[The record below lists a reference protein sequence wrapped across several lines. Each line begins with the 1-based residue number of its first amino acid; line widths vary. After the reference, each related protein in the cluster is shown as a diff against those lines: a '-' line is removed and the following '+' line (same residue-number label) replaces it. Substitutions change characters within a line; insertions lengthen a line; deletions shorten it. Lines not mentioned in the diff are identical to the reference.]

1 MANVAVEFLVENLMQ
16 LLRDNAEL
24 IIGVKDEAES
34 LLQDLNEF
42 NAFLKQASKSRSEN
56 DVHKELVKKIKTVVN
71 SAEDAIDKFVIEA
84 KLHKDKGVGR
94 FVDVKHY
101 KRVYDVAGEIK
112 AIRDKV
118 KEIRLNNSHGLQ
130 ALQDEDQSARYVEER
145 KPPVV
150 EEDDVVGFEEEA
162 DKVINRL
169 LGGSDGLEVV
179 PVVGMPGLGKTT
191 LANKIYKHPKIG
203 YEFFTR
209 IWVYVSQSYRRRE
222 LFLNIISKF
231 TRNTKQYHGMCEED
245 LADEIQDFLGK
256 GGKYLIVLDDVWSP
270 DAWERIRIAFP
281 NNNNKSNRILLTT
294 RDSKVAKQC
303 KQCIGIPHDLKFLTE
318 DESWILLEKKVFH
331 KDKCPPELELSGK
344 SIAKK
349 CNGLPLAIVVIAGA
363 LIGKG
368 KTSREWKQVDQ
379 SVGEHLINKDQL
391 ENCNKLVQM
400 SYDRLP
406 YDLKACF
413 LYCGAFPGGFEI
425 PAWKLIRLWIAE
437 GFIQYKGHLSLECK
451 AEDNLNDLIN
461 RNLVMVM
468 QRTSD
473 GQIKTCRL
481 HDMLH
486 EFCRQEAMKE
496 ENLFQEI
503 KLGAEQY
510 FPGKRELATY
520 RRLCIHSSVLEFIS
534 TKPSGEHVRSFLS
547 FSLKKIEMPSV
558 DIPTIP
564 KGFPLLRVFD
574 VESINFSRFSKEF
587 FQLYHLRYIAFSSDT
602 IKIIPKHIG
611 ELWNIQTLIINTQ
624 QRSLDI
630 QANIWNMARLRH
642 LHTNSSAKL
651 PVPVT
656 PRSSKV
662 PLVNQSL
669 QTLSTI
675 APESCTEEV
684 FARTPNLKKLGIR
697 GKIAVLL
704 EPNKS
709 LLKNVKKLEYLEN
722 LKLINDSSQTGKGLR
737 LPPSYIFP
745 TKLRKLSL
753 VDTWLEWN
761 DMSILGQLEHLEVLK
776 LIENGFMG
784 ECWESVGGF
793 CSLLVLWIERTDL
806 VSWKASA
813 DHFPRLKHL
822 VLICCDKLK
831 EIPIGLADI
840 RSFQVMELQN
850 STKTAAIS
858 ARDIRAKKDKQTQKG
873 TNNNNGFKLSIF
885 PPDL

>member
-24 IIGVKDEAES
+24 ILGVKEAAES
-34 LLQDLNEF
+34 LLQDLNDF
-42 NAFLKQASKSRSEN
+42 NAFLKQAAKCRNEN
-56 DVHKELVKKIKTVVN
+56 DVLKELVKKIRTVVN

-84 KLHKDKGVGR
+84 KLHKDKGVTR
-94 FVDVKHY
+94 VLDLPHY
-101 KRVYDVAGEIK
+101 KRVREVAGEIK
-112 AIRDKV
+112 AIRNKV
-118 KEIRLNNSHGLQ
+118 REIRQNNAIGLQ
-130 ALQDEDQSARYVEER
+130 ALQDEDLSARSVEER

-150 EEDDVVGFEEEA
+150 EEDDVVGFDEEA
-162 DKVINRL
+162 DTVIKRL
-169 LGGSDGLEVV
+169 LGGSDRLEVV

-191 LANKIYKHPKIG
+191 LANKIFKHPTIG

-231 TRNTKQYHGMCEED
+231 TRNTKQYHVFCEED
-245 LADEIQDFLGK
+245 LADVIQEFLGK
-256 GGKYLIVLDDVWSP
+256 GGKYLIVLDDVWS
-270 DAWERIRIAFP
+270 DEAWERIKIAFP
-281 NNNNKSNRILLTT
+281 NNNKCNRILLTT
-294 RDSKVAKQC
+294 RDTKVAKQC
-303 KQCIGIPHDLKFLTE
+303 TPVPHDLKFLTE

-331 KDKCPPELELSGK
+331 KDKCPPELELSGQ

-368 KTSREWKQVDQ
+368 KTSREWKQVDE
-379 SVGEHLINKDQL
+379 SVGEHLINRDQP

-413 LYCGAFPGGFEI
+413 LYCGAFPGGFQI

-451 AEDNLNDLIN
+451 GEDNLNDLVN

-468 QRTSD
+468 ERTSD

-503 KLGAEQY
+503 KLGSEQY
-510 FPGKRELATY
+510 FPGKRELSTY
-520 RRLCIHSSVLEFIS
+520 RRLCIHSSVLDFIS

-547 FSLKKIEMPSV
+547 FSSKKVEMPSA

-564 KGFPLLRVFD
+564 KGFPLLRVLD
-574 VESINFSRFSKEF
+574 VESINFSRFSKDF
-587 FQLYHLRYIAFSSDT
+587 YQLYHLRYVAFSSDS
-602 IKIIPKHIG
+602 IKMLPKLMG

-624 QRSLDI
+624 QRTLDI
-630 QANIWNMARLRH
+630 QANIWNMERLRH
-642 LHTNSSAKL
+642 LHTNSSARL
-651 PVPVT
+651 PVPVA
-656 PRSSKV
+656 PKSSSV
-662 PLVNQSL
+662 TLVNQSL

-704 EPNKS
+704 DNKS
-709 LLKNVKKLEYLEN
+709 AASLKNVKRLEYIEN
-722 LKLINDSSQTGKGLR
+722 LKLMNDSNQTGNLR
-737 LPPSYIFP
+737 LPPAYIFP
-745 TKLRKLSL
+745 TKLRKLTL
-753 VDTWLEWN
+753 LDTWLEWK

-776 LIENGFMG
+776 LKENGFTG
-784 ECWESVGGF
+784 ECWESAGGF
-793 CSLLVLWIERTDL
+793 CSLLVLWIERTNL
-806 VSWKASA
+806 ASWKASA
-813 DHFPRLKHL
+813 DDFPRLKHL

-850 STKTAAIS
+850 STKTAAVS
-858 ARDIRAKKDKQTQKG
+858 AREIQDKKYKQAQEGNK
-873 TNNNNGFKLSIF
+873 NIAFKVSIF

>member
-24 IIGVKDEAES
+24 ISGVKEAAES
-34 LLQDLNEF
+34 LLQDLNDF
-42 NAFLKQASKSRSEN
+42 NAFLKQAAKCHINEN
-56 DVHKELVKKIKTVVN
+56 EVLRELVKKIRTVVN

-84 KLHKDKGVGR
+84 KLHKDKGMTRVL
-94 FVDVKHY
+94 DLPHY
-101 KRVYDVAGEIK
+101 KRVREVAGEIK
-112 AIRDKV
+112 AIRNKV
-118 KEIRLNNSHGLQ
+118 KEIRQNDAIGLQ
-130 ALQDEDQSARYVEER
+130 ALQDDDSSARGFEER

-150 EEDDVVGFEEEA
+150 EEDDVVGFDEEA
-162 DKVINRL
+162 DIVIKRL
-169 LGGSDGLEVV
+169 LGESNRLEVV

-245 LADEIQDFLGK
+245 LADEIQEFLGK
-256 GGKYLIVLDDVWSP
+256 GGKYLVVLDDVWS
-270 DAWERIRIAFP
+270 DEAWERIKIAFP
-281 NNNNKSNRILLTT
+281 NNNKPNRVLLTT

-303 KQCIGIPHDLKFLTE
+303 TPIPHDLKFLSE

-331 KDKCPPELELSGK
+331 KDKCPPELVVPSGK

-349 CNGLPLAIVVIAGA
+349 CKGLPLAIVVIAGA

-368 KTSREWKQVDQ
+368 KTPREWKQVDD
-379 SVGEHLINKDQL
+379 SVSEHLINRDHP

-413 LYCGAFPGGFEI
+413 LYCSAFPGGFQI

-451 AEDNLNDLIN
+451 GEDNLNDLIN

-468 QRTSD
+468 ERTSD

-503 KLGAEQY
+503 KLGSEQY
-510 FPGKRELATY
+510 FPGKRELSTY
-520 RRLCIHSSVLEFIS
+520 RRLCIHSSVLDFIS
-534 TKPSGEHVRSFLS
+534 TKPSAEHVRSFLS
-547 FSLKKIEMPSV
+547 FSSKKIEMPSA

-564 KGFPLLRVFD
+564 KGFPLLRVLD

-587 FQLYHLRYIAFSSDT
+587 YQLYHLRYVAFSSDS
-602 IKIIPKHIG
+602 IKILPKLMG
-611 ELWNIQTLIINTQ
+611 ELWNIQTIIINTQ
-624 QRSLDI
+624 QRTLDI
-630 QANIWNMARLRH
+630 QANIWNMERLRH

-651 PVPVT
+651 PVPVA
-656 PRSSKV
+656 PKNSKV
-662 PLVNQSL
+662 TLVNQSL

-704 EPNKS
+704 DNKS
-709 LLKNVKKLEYLEN
+709 AASLKNVKRLEYLEN
-722 LKLINDSSQTGKGLR
+722 LKLINDSSIQTGKLR
-737 LPPSYIFP
+737 LPPAYIFP
-745 TKLRKLSL
+745 TKLRKLTL
-753 VDTWLEWN
+753 LDTWLEWK

-776 LIENGFMG
+776 MKENGFTG
-784 ECWESVGGF
+784 ESWESTGGF
-793 CSLLVLWIERTDL
+793 CSLLVLWIERTNL
-806 VSWKASA
+806 VTWKASA
-813 DHFPRLKHL
+813 DDFPRLKHL
-822 VLICCDKLK
+822 VLICCDNLK
-831 EIPIGLADI
+831 EVPIALADI
-840 RSFQVMELQN
+840 RSFQVMMLQN

-858 ARDIRAKKDKQTQKG
+858 ARQIQAKKDNQTQQG
-873 TNNNNGFKLSIF
+873 TKNIAFKLSIF

>member
-24 IIGVKDEAES
+24 ILGVKEAAES
-34 LLQDLNEF
+34 LLQDLNDF
-42 NAFLKQASKSRSEN
+42 NAFLKQAAKCRNEN
-56 DVHKELVKKIKTVVN
+56 DVLKELVKKIRTVVN

-94 FVDVKHY
+94 LLDLPHY
-101 KRVYDVAGEIK
+101 KRVREVAGEIK

-118 KEIRLNNSHGLQ
+118 KEIRQNNSYGLQ
-130 ALQDEDQSARYVEER
+130 ALQDDDLSAKGVDER
-145 KPPVV
+145 KAPVV

-162 DKVINRL
+162 DEVIKRL
-169 LGGSDGLEVV
+169 IGGSNHLEVV

-191 LANKIYKHPKIG
+191 LANKIFKHPKIG

-231 TRNTKQYHGMCEED
+231 TRNTKQYHGLCEED
-245 LADEIQDFLGK
+245 LADVIQEFLGK
-256 GGKYLIVLDDVWSP
+256 GGKYLIVLDDVWS
-270 DAWERIRIAFP
+270 DEAWERIKIAFP
-281 NNNNKSNRILLTT
+281 NNRKCNRVLLTT
-294 RDSKVAKQC
+294 RDTKVAKQC
-303 KQCIGIPHDLKFLTE
+303 THIPHDLKFLTE
-318 DESWILLEKKVFH
+318 DESWILLEKRVFH
-331 KDKCPPELELSGK
+331 KDQCLPELELFGK

-349 CNGLPLAIVVIAGA
+349 CKGLPLAIVVIAGA

-368 KTSREWKQVDQ
+368 KTSKEWKQVDE
-379 SVGEHLINKDQL
+379 SVGEHLINRDQP

-413 LYCGAFPGGFEI
+413 LYCGAFPGGFQI

-437 GFIQYKGHLSLECK
+437 GFIQYKGRLSLECK
-451 AEDNLNDLIN
+451 GEDNLNDLVN
-461 RNLVMVM
+461 RNLVMVVE
-468 QRTSD
+468 RTSD

-503 KLGAEQY
+503 KLESEQY
-510 FPGKRELATY
+510 FPGKRELSTY
-520 RRLCIHSSVLEFIS
+520 RRLCIHSSVLDFIS

-547 FSLKKIEMPSV
+547 FSSKKIEIPSA

-564 KGFPLLRVFD
+564 RGFPLLRVLD
-574 VESINFSRFSKEF
+574 AESINFSRFSREF
-587 FQLYHLRYIAFSSDT
+587 YQLYHLRYVAFSSDS
-602 IKIIPKHIG
+602 IKMLPKLMG

-624 QRSLDI
+624 QRTLDI
-630 QANIWNMARLRH
+630 QANIWNMVRLRH

-651 PVPVT
+651 PAPVA
-656 PRSSKV
+656 PKSSKV
-662 PLVNQSL
+662 TLVNQSL

-697 GKIAVLL
+697 GKIVVLL

-709 LLKNVKKLEYLEN
+709 ASLKNVKKLEYLEN
-722 LKLINDSSQTGKGLR
+722 LKLINDTSNQTGKELC
-737 LPPSYIFP
+737 LPPAYIFP
-745 TKLRKLSL
+745 TKLRKLTL
-753 VDTWLEWN
+753 LDTWLKWE

-776 LIENGFMG
+776 VKENGFAG
-784 ECWESVGGF
+784 ACWESIGGF
-793 CSLLVLWIERTDL
+793 CSLLVLWIERTNL
-806 VSWKASA
+806 ATWKASA
-813 DHFPRLKHL
+813 DDFPRLKHL
-822 VLICCDKLK
+822 VLISCDKLK

-840 RSFQVMELQN
+840 RSFQAMELQN
-850 STKTAAIS
+850 YTKTAAIS
-858 ARDIRAKKDKQTQKG
+858 AREIQVKKDMQTQEG
-873 TNNNNGFKLSIF
+873 TKNIGFKLSIF